1 MKCRSGQNDS
11 KLMKIFRRGQAK
23 LGQEASMA
31 SDEVDA
37 LKSIAGK
44 IDDLGEV
51 GREIDNLKRAVEALT
66 GEMKELRRF
75 AVLKDVLGDTND
87 NLVKIADELR
97 KIREKKE

>member
-1 MKCRSGQNDS
+1 
-11 KLMKIFRRGQAK
+11 
-23 LGQEASMA
+23 MA